1 MSVWGDMDTTVGE
14 DLSMFAP
21 GTRIARRYEIQ
32 KHLGAGGMG
41 IVVQA
46 IDRALDNEA
55 IALKFLYPHLV
66 KDQVLFARFR
76 NEVLLTRRLAH
87 PNIVSLYDFGRSEG
101 GYFFISMEYIE
112 GQNLRK
118 RIHDRKKD
126 RLKFGEVV
134 KILHD
139 IASGLAHAHSRG
151 VIHRDLKPDNILISD
166 FGEVKVMDFGLAR
179 SLWIDKGLT
188 ETGNAV
194 GTPQYMAPEQIR
206 GDDLDVRCDIYSL
219 GIMAYE
225 MVTGDTPFNAEGWYE
240 LAAQHLRE
248 PIPSFAT
255 KENGIPEWY
264 EEMVFKCCEKDR
276 SKRYASVMEF
286 LEVLNEYKEESVDT
300 NISYTP
306 AVLSLYTKDVKR
318 RRKRRWKRRA
328 RYAATMGAFAGAG
341 LIVAG
346 AIVGAVK
353 YIQPVNQFV
362 AGLVIQAEDAAGAD
376 LGAVKSML
384 GTNLTLDSKEFFERI
399 AVEEVDAVK
408 VLLQAGMSPDVRDS
422 AGVSALERAIE
433 SGNEEMVRALLA
445 GGADINEAPGG
456 GKTPL
461 MFAAEKGN
469 AGAVY
474 AILERRPH
482 INARDDRGMTALMHA
497 AANGNTKAVQA
508 IADSGAYVNPKDAFG
523 YTALMH
529 AVDEGDA
536 MAVRA
541 LLDKRADTSAVDE
554 KGDSALIIAARD
566 GNKEIAELLVNY
578 GADTSVK
585 NREGKKAV
593 DYVSR
598 RSDRELWN
606 IVAKATPKKEK
617 SVFVSKGDADSG
629 SGSTEL
635 QQTRL
640 RARGKPRGVW
650 KAELGGTKLVSVE
663 AKVKNVGS
671 VTAEQVKV
679 FVELPNGEQLKLSG
693 PGSVERNE
701 TEVYTASV
709 DKVVRSSD
717 ELRIVMEC
725 TNCRN

>member
-1 MSVWGDMDTTVGE
+1 MDTTVGE

-46 IDRALDNEA
+46 IDKALDSEA

-101 GYFFISMEYIE
+101 GYYFISMEYIE

-118 RIHDRKKD
+118 RIHDRKKN
-126 RLKFGEVV
+126 RLTFSEII

-139 IASGLAHAHSRG
+139 IASGLAHAHQRG

-225 MVTGDTPFNAEGWYE
+225 MVTGNTPFDADGWYE

-255 KENGIPEWY
+255 KENGVPEWY

-276 SKRYASVMEF
+276 RKRYENVFEF
-286 LEVLNEYKEESVDT
+286 LQVLNEHKGETEDT
-300 NISYTP
+300 EISYTP

-341 LIVAG
+341 LLVAG

-376 LGAVKSML
+376 LGGVKALL
-384 GTNLTLDSKEFFERI
+384 GTNLSLDSKEFFERI

-408 VLLQAGMSPDVRDS
+408 VLLQAGMSPDVRDE
-422 AGVSALERAIE
+422 AGVSALERAIA
-433 SGNEEMVRALLA
+433 SGNEALVEALLE
-445 GGADINEAPGG
+445 GGADVNAAPGG

-461 MFAAEKGN
+461 MHAAEQGN
-469 AGAVY
+469 SEAVY
-474 AILERRPH
+474 AILKRRPH
-482 INARDDRGMTALMHA
+482 VNARDDRGMTALMHA
-497 AANGNTKAVQA
+497 AANGSTKALQA
-508 IADSGAYVNPKDAFG
+508 IIDSGAYVNPKDAFG

-541 LLDKRADTSAVDE
+541 LLDKKADPNAVDE
-554 KGDSALIIAARD
+554 KGDSALMLAAKD
-566 GNKEIAELLVNY
+566 GSKEIAELLVNY
-578 GADTSVK
+578 GADTSIR

-598 RSDRELWN
+598 RSNRELWK
-606 IVAKATPKKEK
+606 ITARAPKKE
-617 SVFVSKGDADSG
+617 SNMYVSRG
-629 SGSTEL
+629 SETAEESNEL
-635 QQTRL
+635 ALTRL
-640 RARGKPRGVW
+640 RARGKPRGTW
-650 KAELGGTKLVSVE
+650 KAELGGTRLVSVE

-679 FVELPNGEQLKLSG
+679 FVELPNGEQVQLSG
-693 PGSVERNE
+693 PGSVDRNE
-701 TEVYTASV
+701 TEVYSASV
-709 DKVVRSSD
+709 GKLVRSSD
-717 ELRIVMEC
+717 ELRVVMEC
-725 TNCRN
+725 ANCRN